1 MSEPKTEALSVPGHE
16 LVDPLLAIGALD
28 GRYRAKV
35 EDLAPI
41 VSEFGL
47 MRFRVEVE
55 CRWFSHLAA
64 APDIPELP
72 ALDGPRQAAVDAVFA
87 DFDLAAAQR
96 IKTYERTTNH
106 DVKAVE
112 YFVKDCLREIDGLTA
127 HVEFVHFA
135 CTSEDINN
143 LAYAR
148 MLQSAREHI
157 LLPEMERVAGAIA
170 ALAEQ
175 HADLAMLSRT
185 HGQTASPT
193 TLGKELRNTASRLRR
208 QIKALREV
216 EILGKMNGA
225 VGNFNAHM
233 VAYPEVDWI
242 ALSDTFIGTLGLQA
256 NRHTTQIEPHDY
268 IAEFFHTLQ
277 RFNQVLLDFDQDV
290 WSYISIDYFRQR
302 KVEGETGSSTMPHK
316 VNPIDFE
323 NSEGN
328 IGVANALLGHMASKL
343 QVSRWQRDL
352 SDSTVLRNVG
362 AALGHCLVAYRATLK
377 GLSRLEVNESAISRD
392 LAESWEVL
400 GEAVQTVMR
409 KHGLREPYEQLKA
422 ATRGRQ
428 LDAALYAEVL
438 AALDLPAQARR
449 DLERLTPADYI
460 GLASRLAR
468 TEQ

>member
-1 MSEPKTEALSVPGHE
+1 MTEHL
-16 LVDPLLAIGALD
+16 DPLLALGALD
-28 GRYRAKV
+28 GRYRTKV
-35 EDLAPI
+35 EDLAPV

-55 CRWFSHLAA
+55 CRWFAHLAA
-64 APDIPELP
+64 ADDIAELP
-72 ALDGPRQAAVDAVFA
+72 ALTPPQQAAVNAVID
-87 DFDLAAAQR
+87 DFDLAAARR
-96 IKTYERTTNH
+96 IKDYERTTNH

-112 YFVKDCLREIDGLTA
+112 YYVKDRLREVPGLA
-127 HVEFVHFA
+127 PHVEFVHFA

-148 MLQSAREHI
+148 MLQSARHSV
-157 LLPEMERVAGAIA
+157 LLPEMDRLAGAIETLA
-170 ALAEQ
+170 AA
-175 HADLAMLSRT
+175 HAGLAMLSRT

-193 TLGKELRNTASRLRR
+193 TLGKELRNTARRLRR
-208 QIKALREV
+208 QIEHLRECP
-216 EILGKMNGA
+216 ILGKMNGA
-225 VGNFNAHM
+225 VGNFNAHLA
-233 VAYPEVDWI
+233 AYPEVDWP
-242 ALSDTFIGTLGLQA
+242 ALSDAFIGAMGLTP
-256 NRHTTQIEPHDY
+256 NHHTTQIEPHDY
-268 IAEFFHTLQ
+268 LAEVFHTLQ

-290 WSYISIDYFRQR
+290 WSYIAIDYFRQR

-328 IGVANALLGHMASKL
+328 VGVANALLAHMAGKL

-362 AALGHCLVAYRATLK
+362 PALGHCLVAYRATQK
-377 GLSRLEVNESAISRD
+377 GLSRLEVNEAAISSD
-392 LAESWEVL
+392 LSESWEVL

-409 KHGLREPYEQLKA
+409 KYGLPEPYEQLKA

-438 AALDLPAQARR
+438 AALDLPPAARR
-449 DLERLTPADYI
+449 ELEHLTPATYT
-460 GLASRLAR
+460 GLAAHLAHQDR
-468 TEQ
+468 